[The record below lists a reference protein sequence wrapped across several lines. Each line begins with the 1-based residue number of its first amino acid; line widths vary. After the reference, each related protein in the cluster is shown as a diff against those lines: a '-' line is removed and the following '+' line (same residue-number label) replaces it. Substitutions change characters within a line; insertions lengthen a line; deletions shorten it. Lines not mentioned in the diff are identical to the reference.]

1 MENKIDEKVY
11 QRLKREL
18 LEEINVR
25 IFDKRNECNDGF
37 IENIA
42 NEIITKSRIRAKKK
56 ITKEQMDSLIELSIE
71 ETIKKRVDLNIKSW
85 LKYGLKPVIEQQ
97 KVIITEKIKKD
108 STIFLNDT
116 LPEKILKKFEEIKE
130 NLISRKLYESARD
143 ELLKLVSISDIEL
156 VSGLREKYKSVAREI
171 KEEILE
177 ELKEDLRS
185 IKRNGK

>member
-85 LKYGLKPVIEQQ
+85 LKDGLKPVIEQQ
-97 KVIITEKIKKD
+97 KVIITEKIK
-108 STIFLNDT
+108 F
-116 LPEKILKKFEEIKE
+116 
-130 NLISRKLYESARD
+130 
-143 ELLKLVSISDIEL
+143 
-156 VSGLREKYKSVAREI
+156 
-171 KEEILE
+171 
-177 ELKEDLRS
+177 
-185 IKRNGK
+185 